1 VLGVSLVV
9 LVGAVVMVGV
19 VAVEVVEVVGA
30 EVNPSPRNK
39 ISRKVYRL
47 LWKSYY

>member
-1 VLGVSLVV
+1 MVV
-9 LVGAVVMVGV
+9 LVAAVVVVVVGG